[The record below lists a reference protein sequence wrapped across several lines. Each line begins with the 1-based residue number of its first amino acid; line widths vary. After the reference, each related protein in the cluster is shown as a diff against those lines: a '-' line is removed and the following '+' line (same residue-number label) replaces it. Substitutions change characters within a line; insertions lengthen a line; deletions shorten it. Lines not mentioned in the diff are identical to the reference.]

1 MKKINSWNNT
11 WKSIDWKCSPEKY
24 IERQV
29 DNLIANGADV
39 NAVDEYGYTVL
50 MWAAYEGKAVSNLI
64 TAGADL
70 ETTDKNGWTALM
82 MASEMGRIESA
93 KELLEAGADINA
105 KNKFGH
111 TALTIAEK
119 NEHPDVVQIIKKR
132 QELILK
138 QLQQKSNTRC

>member
-1 MKKINSWNNT
+1 MSQINAWENT
-11 WKSIDWKCSPEKY
+11 WKSIDWEFSPEKY

-39 NAVDEYGYTVL
+39 NAFDEYGYTVL
-50 MWAAYEGKAVSNLI
+50 MWAAYEGKAVLNLI
-64 TAGADL
+64 NAGANL
-70 ETTDKNGWTALM
+70 EAKDNNGWTALM
-82 MASEMGRIESA
+82 MAAEKGHLSTFKTLMN
-93 KELLEAGADINA
+93 AGADIDA

-111 TALTIAEK
+111 TALTIAQK
-119 NEHPDVVQIIKKR
+119 NGHPDIVRTIKKR